1 MSSVLRVYRNLTP
14 TEKTILCET
23 ATGVKNGVL
32 FSATYYK
39 NFPNKDLSDN
49 ETLRSD
55 MNQRLSD
62 SMIWKALLK
71 VIKEHAE
78 LRCAVSRN
86 LEFEPVDKIDFE
98 DVVRKIEFDC
108 YADEQVNCYNGVP
121 PYLLR
126 HIFDKCHFTLG
137 QKQPLWQLFVI
148 DGTMVVFHGHDV
160 LFDTFAAAN
169 FHKLFLQALNS
180 LSESCTSP
188 RPVFKGGKILP
199 TLPRALFQ
207 KQEPQ
212 AASSITDAFYSQS
225 QAILRSL
232 YNLAIKK
239 PLRFIESGRIEHSTE
254 QHSGTPEPLNY
265 PNHLCG
271 TVVFGTISTPRFKIL
286 KGILNDHKISMK
298 TFIISATLFCLQ
310 PVLDSSEDKITFSL
324 PINLRDLIPW
334 SSPLGIYHRNVL
346 IECPLGTAGRN
357 SNCSAGSY
365 VSNPELLEGM
375 TLSDANQTN
384 ADQADPESLFE
395 RTVTHVSNEL
405 KKALQDLETGKFK
418 DMDMMK
424 MEQEAKFYAAAS
436 GSKIIEINDL
446 SEIDLSNV
454 NPSQYVVEDICATK
468 SRCNNTFMSIS
479 YSFSSTCGLNLGIH
493 YSEDCEMNYFVE
505 SFEAFLENYPK
516 FVC

>member
-1 MSSVLRVYRNLTP
+1 MSSIMKIYRSLTP
-14 TEKTILCET
+14 NEKTILCET

-39 NFPNKDLSDN
+39 NSSNKSFNDN
-49 ETLRSD
+49 ETLRSNK
-55 MNQRLSD
+55 NQRLSD
-62 SMIWKALLK
+62 SVIWKALLK

-78 LRCAVSRN
+78 LRCAITTN

-98 DVVRKIEFDC
+98 DVVRKVEFDC

-160 LFDTFAAAN
+160 LFDAFAAAN

-180 LSESCTSP
+180 LSESCSSP
-188 RPVFKGGKILP
+188 RLAFKNGKILP
-199 TLPRALFQ
+199 TLPRSLFQ
-207 KQEPQ
+207 KQEFPT
-212 AASSITDAFYSQS
+212 ASSVTEAFYSQS

-239 PLRFIESGRIEHSTE
+239 PLRFIESGRLEHSTE
-254 QHSGTPEPLNY
+254 QRSDKSGPMSY
-265 PNHLCG
+265 PVQLCG
-271 TVVFGTISTPRFKIL
+271 TVVFGTISTPRFKKL
-286 KGILNDHKISMK
+286 KGILDDQKISMN

-310 PVLDSSEDKITFSL
+310 PVLNSSENKITFCL
-324 PINLRDLIPW
+324 PINLRGLIPW
-334 SSPLGIYHRNVL
+334 SSPLGIYHRNIL
-346 IECPLGTAGRN
+346 IECPLGTTSR
-357 SNCSAGSY
+357 SNKGSAGSY
-365 VSNPELLEGM
+365 ISNPELLEGM
-375 TLSDANQTN
+375 TLSDADLTN
-384 ADQADPESLFE
+384 TDQSDPESIFE
-395 RTVTHVSNEL
+395 RTATHVSNEL
-405 KKALQDLETGKFK
+405 RTALQELETGKFS
-418 DMDMMK
+418 DMDLVK
-424 MEQEAKFYAAAS
+424 MEQEARFHAAAS
-436 GSKIIEINDL
+436 GSKVVEINDL
-446 SEIDLSNV
+446 SEINLSSV
-454 NPSQYVVEDICATK
+454 KSSQYVVEDICATK

-479 YSFSSTCGLNLGIH
+479 YSFSSACGLNLGIH

-505 SFEAFLENYPK
+505 SFEAFLDNYPK